1 MVLQTRWDIV
11 RHPVRTLGVDFM
23 CEVTVCV
30 IIHNMI
36 FVSEHDDTVYDQDW
50 EYHGEVIEPQGGA
63 ATFQEFLHLY
73 HEIHHKPAHLFYW
86 KPLWFS
92 TCDAM

>member
-1 MVLQTRWDIV
+1 MKTICILTNGKLVILDKEQEGVGNDVERAFMVLQTRCDIV

-36 FVSEHDDTVYDQDW
+36 FMSEHDDTVYDQDF
-50 EYHGEVIEPQGGA
+50 I
-63 ATFQEFLHLY
+63 F
-73 HEIHHKPAHLFYW
+73 
-86 KPLWFS
+86 
-92 TCDAM
+92 